1 MHLIALTQHVCI
13 GGLGAVGR
21 TEHIHRCACK
31 QRVAVYVITGSGRYV
46 ILHKCTLQC
55 SLGSSLACGGLGNV
69 LGGGH
74 YCSATCCGSRGGD
87 IGRIL
92 LSLHLVEDGQHPVLV
107 VGVFSRGNV
116 IDVNTLL
123 HESGTY
129 LSLVK
134 STFLQLSLS
143 H

>member
-1 MHLIALTQHVCI
+1 M
-13 GGLGAVGR
+13 
-21 TEHIHRCACK
+21 
-31 QRVAVYVITGSGRYV
+31 AVYVITGSGRYV
-46 ILHKCTLQC
+46 VLLKRSLKG
-55 SLGSSLACGGLGNV
+55 SLGSSLACGGLGSI
-69 LGGGH
+69 LGCTH
-74 YCSATCCGSRGGD
+74 YIHATCCGSRGSD

-92 LSLHLVEDGQHPVLV
+92 LSLHLVEDGHHPVLV

-116 IDVNTLL
+116 IHINTLL